1 MFVCM
6 VVCVSARP
14 ITNDPDRFLAI
25 SCKQDI
31 MWATPSDICRDFLDS
46 LRTPTPTQN
55 PGSSS
60 LLSTTP
66 LIPTL
71 PVLLVRSAQMADW
84 LKTFLGI
91 CSGLITIYSS
101 VVSYLGFVRKIGFSA
116 IPYLRPVWFRVRRSG
131 WRRLPP
137 RSDFRD
143 CSFWYGPLNFYM
155 PNLFYLLMFC
165 CPSLLPNSFGTLIF
179 LDCP

>member
-101 VVSYLGFVRKIGFSA
+101 VVSYLGFVRKLGF
-116 IPYLRPVWFRVRRSG
+116 RRSLTFG
-131 WRRLPP
+131 LCGSGSEGLVDAVSLPVQISETVH
-137 RSDFRD
+137 SDTA
-143 CSFWYGPLNFYM
+143 L
-155 PNLFYLLMFC
+155 
-165 CPSLLPNSFGTLIF
+165 
-179 LDCP
+179 